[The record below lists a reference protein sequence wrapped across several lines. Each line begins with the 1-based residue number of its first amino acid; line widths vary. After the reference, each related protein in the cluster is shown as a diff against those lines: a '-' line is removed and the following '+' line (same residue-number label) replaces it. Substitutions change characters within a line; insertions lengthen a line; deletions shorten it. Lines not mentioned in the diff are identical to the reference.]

1 MINSYG
7 DYMIVG
13 VIKAFW
19 SNKGVT
25 QPQVSPTAQKIAT
38 QRLRPVL
45 LRRGT
50 KTCQFVPEG
59 GRKIIVHNENHV
71 SPL

>member
-25 QPQVSPTAQKIAT
+25 QPQVSPTAQNHHM
-38 QRLRPVL
+38 
-45 LRRGT
+45 
-50 KTCQFVPEG
+50 
-59 GRKIIVHNENHV
+59 RKFQMKL
-71 SPL
+71 PLFFGEFLAS

>member
-19 SNKGVT
+19 LNKGVT
-25 QPQVSPTAQKIAT
+25 QPQVSPTAQRPDQTI
-38 QRLRPVL
+38 RL
-45 LRRGT
+45 
-50 KTCQFVPEG
+50 FSY
-59 GRKIIVHNENHV
+59 I
-71 SPL
+71 PLD

>member
-25 QPQVSPTAQKIAT
+25 QPQVSPTALETEAEM
-38 QRLRPVL
+38 LPF
-45 LRRGT
+45 
-50 KTCQFVPEG
+50 FVYTLPA
-59 GRKIIVHNENHV
+59 EN
-71 SPL
+71 LNITGW